1 MQGCTPLFNPI
12 PQIPR
17 HHYIS
22 ENVEIFQ
29 SSAQTAFDSKPEQIF
44 IKGNGWLLKK
54 KKVLTVIF
62 YHQHNDGVLLWYAF
76 CTNIPRLLK

>member
-1 MQGCTPLFNPI
+1 MQGCSPPFNLI

-44 IKGNGWLLKK
+44 IKGNGSLLKK
-54 KKVLTVIF
+54 IVLTVIL

-76 CTNIPRLLK
+76 WTNIPRLLK